1 MSRICLK
8 LLILFCVSF
17 VFPLAGMSQDSLSKK
32 AVVLEL
38 FTSQGD
44 INSTP
49 AEKILHEILEE
60 NGGSKNQVYALAM
73 HVDFWNRYGWKDP
86 FSTFRFTNRLHNYTS
101 VLGLK
106 ETYTPLLIINGNKIV
121 DASNKEKIK
130 AAILAEQSK
139 SAELEIDFSYSAFD
153 DTLDVTYTLS
163 KELQKSKSGAIHYLG
178 IAITESGLTTQV
190 TAGDNKGKTLK
201 GESVVKLLS
210 ITNLVRKNG
219 IVRIPLKGFKV
230 EGNKEVIVFVQRK
243 KDKAIIAVEGQEVKQ
258 TK

>member
-1 MSRICLK
+1 MNRICLK
-8 LLILFCVSF
+8 LFLLFCIPF
-17 VFPLAGMSQDSLSKK
+17 AFPLAGMSQDSLSKK

-49 AEKILHEILEE
+49 AEKIMHEILTET
-60 NGGSKNQVYALAM
+60 GGAKNQVYALVM

-106 ETYTPLLIINGNKIV
+106 ETYTPLLILNGNKIV

-139 SAELEIDFSYSAFD
+139 PAALEIDFSYSVFD
-153 DTLDVTYTLS
+153 DTLDVTYALN
-163 KELQKSKSGAIHYLG
+163 KELPKSKAGALHYLG

-230 EGNKEVIVFVQRK
+230 AGNKEVIVFVQRK
-243 KDKAIIAVEGQEVKQ
+243 KDKAVIAVNGQEVKQ

>member
-1 MSRICLK
+1 MRRICLK
-8 LLILFCVSF
+8 LLVLLSVSF
-17 VFPLAGMSQDSLSKK
+17 IFPLAGMSQDSLSKK
-32 AVVLEL
+32 SVVLEL

-49 AEKILHEILEE
+49 AEKIMHEILEE
-60 NGGSKNQVYALAM
+60 TGGSKNQVYALAM

-139 SAELEIDFSYSAFD
+139 PAELEIDFSFSVFD

-163 KELQKSKSGAIHYLG
+163 KELSKSKAGALHYLG

-230 EGNKEVIVFVQRK
+230 SGNKEVIVFVQRK
-243 KDKAIIAVEGQEVKQ
+243 KDKAIIAVEGQKVKQ

>member
-1 MSRICLK
+1 MRRICLK
-8 LLILFCVSF
+8 LLVLLCVSF

-32 AVVLEL
+32 SVVLEL

-49 AEKILHEILEE
+49 AEKIMHEILEE
-60 NGGSKNQVYALAM
+60 TDGSKNQVYALAM

-139 SAELEIDFSYSAFD
+139 PAELEIDFSYSVFD
-153 DTLDVTYTLS
+153 DTLDVTYSLS
-163 KELQKSKSGAIHYLG
+163 KELSKSKAGALHYLG

-230 EGNKEVIVFVQRK
+230 SGNKEVIVFVQRK